1 MNEAPR
7 QVRTTFEQLKKQH
20 LTQCLQLKHIR
31 NNYYIHHI
39 TSQWDKQRH
48 KTVKHSE
55 HIGKITQNGIYIPKK
70 STIHESKREVHEYA
84 NATLVHNL
92 LSDVEAI
99 LKESNMPHYQD
110 IIAAAT
116 IKAITPSPI
125 RLLQTRWE
133 KFYLSKNT
141 HANLQEKHVSDLLKD
156 AGGNIARWY
165 DLFSKLPSE
174 TNLLLYDLTTI
185 FTHSQLLKF
194 AEKGYN
200 ANHQYQNQIGII
212 MAFNCK
218 DHLPVA
224 MDVFYGSMKDIS
236 TIRDFIQRLPEA
248 QNRSLGFILD
258 RGFSSY
264 ELLNDFKAQKISY
277 VVPLKKNSTLLKVED
292 LKWKGTFLY
301 RDRPIRWAIGGCEFG
316 GLYVFED
323 PHLKGEEEAA
333 LLRRVGDKRL
343 SMAMFEEKRKVAGVI
358 ALVSDL
364 KMRASKMYDLYKG
377 REEVELAFDALKNT
391 LDADSTYLRCEDS
404 VRGFFF
410 VSFLA
415 MRVYFKLLRR
425 LKERHLTSKISVEEV
440 LFELSKIERITED
453 RTGREYYASI
463 PKRARYM
470 LSLFSDLIPMG

>member
-7 QVRTTFEQLKKQH
+7 QVRTTFEHLKKQH
-20 LTQCLQLKHIR
+20 PTQCLQLKHIR

-39 TSQWDKQRH
+39 TSQWDKQRQ
-48 KTVKHSE
+48 KTVKLSE

-70 STIHESKREVHEYA
+70 SIIHESKREVYEYA

-92 LSDVEAI
+92 LFDVETI
-99 LKESNMPHYQD
+99 LKERSMPYYQD

-116 IKAITPSPI
+116 IKAIAPSPI

-133 KFYLSKNT
+133 KLYLSKNMQ
-141 HANLQEKHVSDLLKD
+141 ANLQDKHISELLKD
-156 AGGNIARWY
+156 AGRHVACWY
-165 DLFSKLPSE
+165 DLFSRLPSE
-174 TNLLLYDLTTI
+174 GNLLLYDLTAI
-185 FTHSQLLKF
+185 FTYSQSLKL

-200 ANHQYQNQIGII
+200 ANHQFQNQIGII

-218 DHLPVA
+218 DHLPVG

-236 TIRDFIQRLPEA
+236 TIRDFLQRLPKAE
-248 QNRSLGFILD
+248 NRSLGFILD

-264 ELLNDFKAQKISY
+264 ELLNDFKAQGIRY
-277 VVPLKKNSTLLKVED
+277 VVPLKKNSHLLKVED
-292 LKWKGTFLY
+292 LKWKGTFLF
-301 RDRPIRWAIGGCEFG
+301 RDRPIRWAIAGSEFG
-316 GLYVFED
+316 VLYVFED

-333 LLRRVGDKRL
+333 LLRRVKDKRL
-343 SMAMFEEKRKVAGVI
+343 SMAMFEKKRRVAGVI
-358 ALVSDL
+358 GLVSDL
-364 KMRASKMYDLYKG
+364 KMRALKMYDLYKG

-391 LDADSTYLRCEDS
+391 LDADSTYLRCEES

-415 MRVYFKLLRR
+415 MRVYFKILRR
-425 LKERHLTSKISVEEV
+425 LRERRLTSQVSVEEV
-440 LFELSKIERITED
+440 LFELSKIERIVED
-453 RTGREYYASI
+453 KTGREYYASI